1 MINASIVARLRRRL
15 FPVAAMCLTTLSVFL
30 PLAAQQSITGSSKAA
45 SASKKSITKRPD
57 IDRFR
62 ARVNAALSEAHAQKA
77 FWGILVVDRLF
88 RVVKSKLYTMR
99 WCALLAQK
107 TQEHLAR
114 WRRALER
121 SSADPADVKL
131 VEELEAKISP

>member
-1 MINASIVARLRRRL
+1 MPALIRSRLRHGMTFAAATRRKIQQFGPYKSL
-15 FPVAAMCLTTLSVFL
+15 TVLLVPLLIVEPVKMTGVAFLGLGHWIGGACMIVGAYAA
-30 PLAAQQSITGSSKAA
+30 
-45 SASKKSITKRPD
+45 
-57 IDRFR
+57 
-62 ARVNAALSEAHAQKA
+62 
-77 FWGILVVDRLF
+77 GILVVDRLF

-131 VEELEAKISP
+131 VEELDAKISP

>member
-1 MINASIVARLRRRL
+1 MPALIRSRLRHGMTFAAGTRRKIQQFGPYKSL
-15 FPVAAMCLTTLSVFL
+15 TVLLVPLLIVEPVKMTGVAFVGLGHWIGGACMIVGAYAA
-30 PLAAQQSITGSSKAA
+30 
-45 SASKKSITKRPD
+45 
-57 IDRFR
+57 
-62 ARVNAALSEAHAQKA
+62 
-77 FWGILVVDRLF
+77 GILVVDRLF